1 MIRIKEF
8 GDFELKKFYRSIF
21 SVDEINTG
29 RQFEFD
35 MAKAMILLCLPFIH
49 LVIQLCSDA
58 SLEGGLPYLFD
69 TIIGGPLAAPVFM
82 FAMGFGMNY
91 ARIRKPRHY
100 VMHAVGI
107 GIAGIILNVFRFLIP
122 MLIGYFATKNYDYYL
137 EPLPGRMLT
146 SDIFQFAFFAL
157 IIIAIFV
164 KFNVSKKVMLLIGF
178 ISLLIGNIPVLI
190 GQPANDIDTGN
201 YVLNML
207 LGYFIPTEDHTRTI
221 FSDFP
226 VFSWLIIPICGYVF
240 GSQLLKVKNKDK
252 FYAIFTPICLVAS
265 IIYFYF
271 GIKYEHGMFGEGQNC
286 YYHIRIEDALIC
298 IVAAIAVLGVY
309 HFLGKILP
317 MKFKGWIETLSK
329 VLTPYYCVHWV
340 LVIVISQLFLFN
352 FGAPHGDYNKVGKVD
367 FISIGWVMF
376 IGLCI
381 DIVGIATAFA
391 WKKYRARKAFGFNK

>member
-1 MIRIKEF
+1 M
-8 GDFELKKFYRSIF
+8 KKLYYSIF
-21 SVDEINTG
+21 TKEEEINIG

-58 SLEGGLPYLFD
+58 SLESGLPYLFD

-91 ARIRKPRHY
+91 ARKRSPRNY
-100 VMHAVGI
+100 VGHAIGI
-107 GIAGIILNVFRFLIP
+107 GIAGIILNICRFLIP
-122 MLIGYFATKNYDYYL
+122 MLIGYFTTKNYDYYL

-157 IIIAIFV
+157 IIIALFV
-164 KFNVSKKVMLLIGF
+164 KFNVKKRFMLLIGF
-178 ISLLIGNIPVLI
+178 ACLVLGNLPVIL
-190 GQPANDIDTGN
+190 GQPANDIDTKN
-201 YVLNML
+201 YVLNMI

-226 VFSWLIIPICGYVF
+226 VVSWIFIPICGYVF
-240 GSQLLKVKNKDK
+240 GTLLLRMKNKDK
-252 FYAIFTPICLVAS
+252 FYGIVSPICLVTT
-265 IIYFYF
+265 IVYFYF

-286 YYHIRIEDALIC
+286 YYHIRIEDVLIS

-317 MKFKGWIETLSK
+317 DIIKKWIEVLSK
-329 VLTPYYCVHWV
+329 ILTPFYCIHWV
-340 LVIVISQLFLFN
+340 FVIVISQLFLFN
-352 FGAPHGDYNKVGKVD
+352 FGAPHGDFAKVGKVD
-367 FISIGWVMF
+367 FVSIGWIMA
-376 IGLCI
+376 IGVLI
-381 DIVGIATAFA
+381 DIAGISIAVA
-391 WKKYRARKAFGFNK
+391 WKKYRERRIFGFNKK